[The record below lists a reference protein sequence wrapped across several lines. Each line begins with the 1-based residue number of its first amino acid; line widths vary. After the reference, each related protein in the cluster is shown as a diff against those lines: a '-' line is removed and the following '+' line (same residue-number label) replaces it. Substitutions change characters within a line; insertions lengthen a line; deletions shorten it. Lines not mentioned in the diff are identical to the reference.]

1 MNIATDLAN
10 STQNDVANTKNEV
23 TKQQSIVKDAEKK
36 VVAAENLVNNTD
48 RQGTIDKV
56 NNAKKKVNT
65 DLENISSVKSNM
77 DKEQKNIN
85 KLTDTQTSL
94 KADIENT
101 SAYIDQEQKKCN

>member
-1 MNIATDLAN
+1 ML
-10 STQNDVANTKNEV
+10 
-23 TKQQSIVKDAEKK
+23 KK

-77 DKEQKNIN
+77 DKEQK
-85 KLTDTQTSL
+85 KYQ
-94 KADIENT
+94 
-101 SAYIDQEQKKCN
+101 